1 MIELVL
7 EIRDA
12 ADETAI
18 RELVG
23 RREGITLIG
32 PGGQCLDERFD
43 VDTLLIEDVPVVEAS
58 RGWVVVDEAANI
70 SVLLDGASIIP
81 GDKARASDITASWV
95 VTLGYSS
102 GYEGDYRR
110 LAYGMDPDAIRDAE
124 RGECYIYEH
133 KLHWYPEF
141 LNAFEVMERHNATGA
156 VPPIQCVG
164 MWVRPLW
171 LRGLLRA
178 YDTYRERALAGVY
191 GPQEPPDGGSDT

>member
-7 EIRDA
+7 EIQD
-12 ADETAI
+12 TAEEMAV
-18 RELVG
+18 RSLVG

-32 PGGQCLDERFD
+32 PGGQRLDERID
-43 VDTLLIEDVPVVEAS
+43 VDTLLVEDWPIVGR

-81 GDKARASDITASWV
+81 SDKARASGVAASWV

-110 LAYGMDPDAIRDAE
+110 LAHGMDPDAVRDAG
-124 RGECYIYEH
+124 RGENYIYENE
-133 KLHWYPEF
+133 LHWLPEF

-156 VPPIQCVG
+156 IPPIRCVG
-164 MWVRPLW
+164 IAVRPLW
-171 LRGLLRA
+171 LPGMLRA
-178 YDTYRERALAGVY
+178 YDTYRERALTGAY

>member
-7 EIRDA
+7 EIRND
-12 ADETAI
+12 ADEAAI

-23 RREGITLIG
+23 RRDGITLIG
-32 PGGQCLDERFD
+32 PGGQRLNERFD
-43 VDTLLIEDVPVVEAS
+43 MDTLLIEDSPVVRAGW
-58 RGWVVVDEAANI
+58 GWVVVDEAAGI
-70 SVLLDGASIIP
+70 RVLLDGASITP
-81 GDKARASDITASWV
+81 SDKAHVSDVAASWV
-95 VTLGYSS
+95 VTLGYGL

-110 LAYGMDPDAIRDAE
+110 LAEGMDVDAVRDAE

-164 MWVRPLW
+164 MCMRPLW
-171 LRGLLRA
+171 LPGLLRA
-178 YDTYRERALAGVY
+178 YDTYRERTLAGAY
-191 GPQEPPDGGSDT
+191 GMPEKSDDGSGM